1 MDSVGDDDFD
11 QAVLERSREVPVL
24 VDFWAPWCGPCRV
37 IGPIL
42 ERIADDM
49 AGQLQLVKLNVD
61 ENPISA
67 ARFRVQSIPA
77 VKLFADGKV
86 RGEFVGAIPEAQIRA
101 FLEENIPRQTGR
113 KRPPRQVRPEIF
125 NISSVR

>member
-1 MDSVGDDDFD
+1 MTCAPSAPPSVTLWPMDSVGDDDFD

-49 AGQLQLVKLNVD
+49 AGQLQLV
-61 ENPISA
+61 
-67 ARFRVQSIPA
+67 
-77 VKLFADGKV
+77 
-86 RGEFVGAIPEAQIRA
+86 
-101 FLEENIPRQTGR
+101 
-113 KRPPRQVRPEIF
+113 
-125 NISSVR
+125 